1 MQKLLTATALVSL
14 IATSAFAQEITEFN
28 IGILGGENAQDRMTS
43 NECFRAKIEEAL
55 GVPVKLFTPADYDG
69 VIQGL
74 LGGTLDYAWLG
85 ASAYAKIYLTDPE
98 AVEVKL
104 TKQNVDGSTGYY
116 SIGFARA
123 DSGITSMEDAKGKVF
138 AFADPNSTSGYLVPG
153 AELTAKYGKLEDY
166 FAEVKMSGGHEQ
178 TIVGVAN
185 GDFDAGVSWA
195 DGLGNWE
202 DGYNSGAFRKAA
214 DAGLVDMSTLVE
226 IWRSTLIPEGPMVVR
241 TALPQDV
248 KDKVTQLTADLWE
261 TDPECAY
268 AVAAGEAKDFVPVE
282 HSAYRRHP
290 RRPQASGRHVS
301 LSDPPDPAL
310 PGVRLLHIRMIPWS
324 MSPSDQS
331 RASALICPI
340 PVKPTSTWS
349 AASGCMAASSWS
361 SSWPSWP
368 RAGCWPTIA
377 MPVVSGKA
385 CIRCST
391 SPRKSC
397 PKPGRIGPT
406 CPPCSGTTSPP

>member
-1 MQKLLTATALVSL
+1 MQKLLTATALTAIMAS
-14 IATSAFAQEITEFN
+14 SAFAQDIEEFN
-28 IGILGGENAQDRMTS
+28 IGILGGENAQDRLTS
-43 NECFRAKIEEAL
+43 NECFRAKIEAEL
-55 GVPVKLFTPADYDG
+55 GVPVKIFTPADYDG

-85 ASAYAKIYLTDPE
+85 ASAYAKVYLTDPD

-116 SIGFARA
+116 SIGFTRK
-123 DSGITSMEDAKGKVF
+123 DTGITSMDDAKGKVF

-153 AELTAKYGKLEDY
+153 AELSASYGDLESY

-214 DAGLVDMSTLVE
+214 DAGLVDMSNLVE

-241 TALPQDV
+241 KALPQDV

-261 TDPECAY
+261 TDAECAY

-282 HSAYRRHP
+282 HSAYDGILAARRM
-290 RRPQASGRHVS
+290 QE
-301 LSDPPDPAL
+301 
-310 PGVRLLHIRMIPWS
+310 
-324 MSPSDQS
+324 
-331 RASALICPI
+331 
-340 PVKPTSTWS
+340 
-349 AASGCMAASSWS
+349 
-361 SSWPSWP
+361 
-368 RAGCWPTIA
+368 
-377 MPVVSGKA
+377 
-385 CIRCST
+385 
-391 SPRKSC
+391 
-397 PKPGRIGPT
+397 
-406 CPPCSGTTSPP
+406 GT

>member
-1 MQKLLTATALVSL
+1 MQKLLTATALTAIMAS
-14 IATSAFAQEITEFN
+14 SAFAQDIEEFN
-28 IGILGGENAQDRMTS
+28 IGILGGENAQDRLTS
-43 NECFRAKIEEAL
+43 NECFRAKIEAEL
-55 GVPVKLFTPADYDG
+55 GVPVKIFTPADYDG

-85 ASAYAKIYLTDPE
+85 ASAYAKVYLTDPE

-116 SIGFARA
+116 SIGFTRK
-123 DSGITSMEDAKGKVF
+123 DTGITSMDEAKGKIF

-153 AELTAKYGKLEDY
+153 AELAGKYGDLESY

-214 DAGLVDMSTLVE
+214 DAGLVDMSNLVE

-241 TALPQDV
+241 KALPQDV
-248 KDKVTQLTADLWE
+248 KDKVTQITADLWE
-261 TDPECAY
+261 TDAECAY

-282 HSAYRRHP
+282 HSAYDGILAARRM
-290 RRPQASGRHVS
+290 QE
-301 LSDPPDPAL
+301 
-310 PGVRLLHIRMIPWS
+310 
-324 MSPSDQS
+324 
-331 RASALICPI
+331 
-340 PVKPTSTWS
+340 
-349 AASGCMAASSWS
+349 
-361 SSWPSWP
+361 
-368 RAGCWPTIA
+368 
-377 MPVVSGKA
+377 
-385 CIRCST
+385 
-391 SPRKSC
+391 
-397 PKPGRIGPT
+397 
-406 CPPCSGTTSPP
+406 GT

>member
-1 MQKLLTATALVSL
+1 MQKLLTATALTAILASA
-14 IATSAFAQEITEFN
+14 ATAQEITEFN

-43 NECFRAKIEEAL
+43 NECFRAKMEEAL

-85 ASAYAKIYLTDPE
+85 ASAYAKVYLTDPE

-104 TKQNVDGSTGYY
+104 TKQNADGSTGYY
-116 SIGFARA
+116 SIGFTRK
-123 DSGITSMEDAKGKVF
+123 DTGITSMDEAKGKVF

-153 AELTAKYGKLEDY
+153 AELTTKYGTLEDY

-214 DAGLVDMSTLVE
+214 DAGLVDMSNLVE

-241 TALPQDV
+241 KALPQDV

-261 TDPECAY
+261 TDAECAY
-268 AVAAGEAKDFVPVE
+268 AVAAGDAKDFVPVE
-282 HSAYRRHP
+282 HSMY
-290 RRPQASGRHVS
+290 
-301 LSDPPDPAL
+301 D
-310 PGVRLLHIRMIPWS
+310 GVL
-324 MSPSDQS
+324 
-331 RASALICPI
+331 
-340 PVKPTSTWS
+340 
-349 AASGCMAASSWS
+349 AA
-361 SSWPSWP
+361 
-368 RAGCWPTIA
+368 
-377 MPVVSGKA
+377 
-385 CIRCST
+385 
-391 SPRKSC
+391 RKLQE
-397 PKPGRIGPT
+397 GM
-406 CPPCSGTTSPP
+406 

>member
-1 MQKLLTATALVSL
+1 MQKLLTATALVAL
-14 IATSAFAQEITEFN
+14 TATSAFAQEIKEFN
-28 IGILGGENAQDRMTS
+28 IGILGGENAQDRLTS
-43 NECFRAKIEEAL
+43 NECFRAKIEAEL
-55 GVPVKLFTPADYDG
+55 GVPVKVFTPADYDG

-85 ASAYAKIYLTDPE
+85 ASAYAKVYLTDPE

-116 SIGFARA
+116 AIGFTRK
-123 DSGITSMEDAKGKVF
+123 DTGITSMDEAKGKVF

-153 AELTAKYGKLEDY
+153 AELAAKYGDLKSY
-166 FAEVKMSGGHEQ
+166 FSEVKMSGGHEQ

-214 DAGLVDMSTLVE
+214 DAGLVDMSNLVE

-241 TALPQDV
+241 KALPQDV
-248 KDKVTQLTADLWE
+248 KDKVTELTANIWE

-282 HSAYRRHP
+282 HKAYD
-290 RRPQASGRHVS
+290 GI
-301 LSDPPDPAL
+301 L
-310 PGVRLLHIRMIPWS
+310 
-324 MSPSDQS
+324 
-331 RASALICPI
+331 
-340 PVKPTSTWS
+340 
-349 AASGCMAASSWS
+349 AA
-361 SSWPSWP
+361 
-368 RAGCWPTIA
+368 
-377 MPVVSGKA
+377 
-385 CIRCST
+385 
-391 SPRKSC
+391 RKMQE
-397 PKPGRIGPT
+397 
-406 CPPCSGTTSPP
+406 GT

>member
-14 IATSAFAQEITEFN
+14 MATSAFAQEITEFN

-43 NECFRAKIEEAL
+43 NECFRVKIEEAL
-55 GVPVKLFTPADYDG
+55 GVPVKIFTPADYDG

-74 LGGTLDYAWLG
+74 LGGSLDYAWLG
-85 ASAYAKIYLTDPE
+85 ASAYAKVYLTDPE

-138 AFADPNSTSGYLVPG
+138 AFADPNSTSGFLVPG
-153 AELTAKYGKLEDY
+153 AELAAKFGKLEDY

-185 GDFDAGVSWA
+185 GDFEAGVSWA

-226 IWRSTLIPEGPMVVR
+226 IWRSALIPELPMVVR
-241 TALPQDV
+241 KALPQDV

-261 TDPECAY
+261 TDAECAY

-282 HSAYRRHP
+282 HSAFE
-290 RRPQASGRHVS
+290 GI
-301 LSDPPDPAL
+301 L
-310 PGVRLLHIRMIPWS
+310 
-324 MSPSDQS
+324 
-331 RASALICPI
+331 
-340 PVKPTSTWS
+340 
-349 AASGCMAASSWS
+349 AA
-361 SSWPSWP
+361 
-368 RAGCWPTIA
+368 
-377 MPVVSGKA
+377 
-385 CIRCST
+385 
-391 SPRKSC
+391 RKLQE
-397 PKPGRIGPT
+397 GM
-406 CPPCSGTTSPP
+406 